1 MLTIRLE
8 GNQMFYVMGHS
19 KVFIEIDNA
28 GTLLINLVEIL
39 RGATCRAQGN
49 CQGGRCLRMPDRS
62 PRVLVGT

>member
-1 MLTIRLE
+1 MV
-8 GNQMFYVMGHS
+8 YVMKNS

-39 RGATCRAQGN
+39 RGGTCRAQGN